1 MRAIASSLER
11 QVWNVQSC
19 RISLWFPQGNT
30 NEVRQA
36 RAYWGSLQRCHE
48 DYRSIA
54 NLESIRMSSSL
65 DSGTFKEE
73 TSGTMAAIPYQ
84 SALVGPLKASW
95 LACVTHC
102 DTWALAVLAPAWWIW
117 VGHGFPIAELQSALF
132 PAPAS
137 ATSDGSAGWRH
148 TSFLG
153 WRGSY
158 RHFCQQSDDGRTRA
172 AYHCGIIMVVKDG
185 CIKVALKC
193 QSSNNHK

>member
-19 RISLWFPQGNT
+19 RMRLWFLQRNT

-84 SALVGPLKASW
+84 SALVGPLKASR

-102 DTWALAVLAPAWWIW
+102 DTWALAC
-117 VGHGFPIAELQSALF
+117 
-132 PAPAS
+132 
-137 ATSDGSAGWRH
+137 AGP
-148 TSFLG
+148 SLMNV
-153 WRGSY
+153 
-158 RHFCQQSDDGRTRA
+158 TRA
-172 AYHCGIIMVVKDG
+172 WFSHCRASVSTLPCSCVSHIWWG
-185 CIKVALKC
+185 CWVETHFFSRSEGQL
-193 QSSNNHK
+193 